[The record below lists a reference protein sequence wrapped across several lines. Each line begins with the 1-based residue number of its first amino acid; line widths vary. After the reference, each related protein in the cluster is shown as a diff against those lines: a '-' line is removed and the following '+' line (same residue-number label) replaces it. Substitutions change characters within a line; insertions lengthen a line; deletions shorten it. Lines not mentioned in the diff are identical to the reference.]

1 MSESIDQLLDN
12 YEEGQI
18 SRRGFLAAVSAL
30 LVAGTG
36 KAAAQTAV
44 PIQATSFNH
53 VTCFVRDVPATVK
66 FYQDLLGLKV
76 LSQQGI
82 GTNLTTGDGHA
93 FLGIYNGPPTAPL
106 GLDHVCFG
114 VQDFNVEEIQR
125 KLAERGIESRVR
137 MRDDTIPELYFN
149 DPNGISIQLQDASY
163 CGGGGYLGNECQA
176 LV

>member
-1 MSESIDQLLDN
+1 MADNIDQLLDE
-12 YEEGQI
+12 YEDGQI
-18 SRRGFLAAVSAL
+18 SRRGFLTAVSAL
-30 LVAGTG
+30 LIAGSGNAT
-36 KAAAQTAV
+36 AQTAAV

-93 FLGIYNGPPTAPL
+93 FFGIYNGPPTAPL

-114 VQDFNVEEIQR
+114 VKDFNVEEIQR
-125 KLAERGIESRVR
+125 NLAERGIESRVR

-149 DPNGISIQLQDASY
+149 DPNGVSIQLQDESY
-163 CGGGGYLGNECQA
+163 CGGSGYLGNVCQA
-176 LV
+176 